1 MKVKINS
8 VHFKTDKAL
17 DEFIET
23 KIGKL
28 FSLHEGI
35 HNSDVTLRLDKDD
48 NHENK
53 VVEIRLDLAGGEV
66 FAKKQCKS
74 FEEATDL
81 AIDAL
86 KKQLIK
92 HKDKIKNQI

>member
-8 VHFKTDKAL
+8 VHFKTDRSL

-23 KIGKL
+23 KLSKL
-28 FSLHEGI
+28 NGLHDGI
-35 HNSDVTLRLDKDD
+35 HNSDVILRLDKDD

-66 FAKKQCKS
+66 FAKKQCKT

-92 HKDKIKNQI
+92 HKEKTKTK